1 MQVIHV
7 IPVEDAIAH
16 DDDGVLCICGPEVEY
31 LIGQHGAHGKVIT
44 HHSLDGREMY
54 EAYGTA
60 H

>member
-1 MQVIHV
+1 MTVVHV
-7 IPVEDAIAH
+7 VPVADVIAH
-16 DDDGVLCICGPEVEY
+16 DDEGVDCICGPDVEY
-31 LIGQHGAHGKVIT
+31 LIGREGRHGKLIT